1 MLIALRNL
9 RRQFSYSVINILG
22 LAIGIACS
30 LVIFLYVYAEWSYDR
45 HYKNVD
51 RIYKVGISFFNMGQ
65 FGLGPEALGEYLPK
79 EFEGI
84 EAFTRIKRVRDA
96 IVYSNGEARKE
107 LAYYT
112 DSSFF
117 KVFSYEFIE
126 GDSRTALRGPG
137 SAVVTR
143 RMAEKYFRN
152 GDALGKTL
160 EIGKEKKPF
169 TITGIVKD
177 DDRSSQL
184 KSSLW
189 LSIEGELTHEPIWT
203 SASLYSYVLLKEKNS
218 QQDLE
223 AALEG
228 ILEKRVYPN
237 ASGVPQNL
245 SFADYKKHEN
255 SVKFHVHPLQD
266 VHLKSKLN
274 YEISVGGNESNL
286 YIFAAIAV
294 FILLLASVNFIN
306 LTTARAS
313 RRAKEVGIRKAVGS
327 GRGKLVAQFILESIL
342 VCIAAMTLSLAL
354 AELFLKAFEVIT
366 GNQLLNTLWNNGWS
380 ILLLGVFAMA
390 VGVLAGLYPA
400 LYLTS
405 FKPVKVLKGN
415 LSLEGGGMFRNILVV
430 FQFSISICLM
440 LCSAII
446 MRQMNFIQ
454 TKDLGFNQAN
464 VVTIDNV
471 SQLGNHVEAFKNNLA
486 QQAGVS
492 LISLHTGEPGSKA
505 IMTFNT
511 FQTAKMQDA
520 ITVNTYFGD
529 HAFIDLMGFHI
540 LKGRGFN
547 KDLAS
552 DSTAVILN
560 ESAVKTLGLD
570 EPIGAVV
577 NKGQEVIGVV
587 SDFHWESLRNSIG
600 PVAIMLGRNYY
611 QMGFRLQANQASG
624 FLKEAETNWKSFV
637 PDEAMQY
644 HFLDDNFGELLKK
657 EETFGKAIGFFT
669 GLAIFISC
677 LGLYG
682 LSAFTTEQRT
692 KEIGIRKVLGASVS
706 NILGMLNRKFAM
718 LVVTAIFLATPVSY
732 YVMTQWMEGFAYRA
746 ELQAWIFLSSLA
758 LAFIIAL
765 LTVSYHSLKAAL
777 INPAETLKYE

>member
-1 MLIALRNL
+1 MIRNYLLIALRNL

-45 HYKNVD
+45 HFKNAD
-51 RIYKVGISFFNMGQ
+51 HIYKVGISFFNIGQ
-65 FGLGPEALGEYLPK
+65 FGLGPEVLGEYLPK

-84 EAFTRIKRVRDA
+84 EAFTRIKRVRDELLQVA
-96 IVYSNGEARKE
+96 GQTNKE
-107 LAYYT
+107 LVYYT
-112 DSSFF
+112 DSSYF
-117 KVFSYEFIE
+117 KVFSYDFIE
-126 GDSRTALRGPG
+126 GNAHSALLNPG
-137 SAVVTR
+137 SAVVTQ
-143 RMAEKYFRN
+143 RMAEKYFKN
-152 GDALGKTL
+152 EDAVGKIL
-160 EIGKEKKPF
+160 EIGKEKKAF
-169 TITGIVKD
+169 TITAIVRN

-189 LSIEGELTHEPIWT
+189 LSINGQLSHEQAWT
-203 SASLYSYVLLKEKNS
+203 SAATYNYMRLKDKNT
-218 QQDLE
+218 QVDLE
-223 AALEG
+223 AALER
-228 ILEKRVYPN
+228 ILEKQVYTH
-237 ASGVPQNL
+237 ASGVPQNI

-255 SVKFHVHPLQD
+255 SVKFYVHPLRD

-274 YEISVGGNESNL
+274 YEISVGGNELNM

-327 GRGKLVAQFILESIL
+327 TRWKLVVQFIFESIL
-342 VCIAAMTLSLAL
+342 LCIAAMALSLAL

-366 GNQLLNTLWNNGWS
+366 GDQLLNTLWNNGWS
-380 ILLLGVFAMA
+380 ILFLGIFATF
-390 VGVLAGLYPA
+390 VGLVAGVYPA

-415 LSLEGGGMFRNILVV
+415 LSLEGGGIFRNVLVV

-454 TKDLGFNQAN
+454 TKDLGFNQEN
-464 VVTIDNV
+464 VVTIDNIK
-471 SQLGNHVEAFKNNLA
+471 QLGGKAEAFKNELA

-492 LISLHTGEPGSKA
+492 TISLHTGEPGSKA
-505 IMTFNT
+505 IMTFNM
-511 FQTAKMQDA
+511 FQTPKMQDA

-529 HAFIDLMGFHI
+529 HAFIELMGFHI
-540 LKGRGFN
+540 VKGRGFD
-547 KDLAS
+547 KDVAS
-552 DSTAVILN
+552 DSTAVIIN
-560 ESAVKTLGLD
+560 ESAVRAFGLE
-570 EPIGAVV
+570 EPIGATV
-577 NKGQEVIGVV
+577 NKGQTVIGVV
-587 SDFHWESLRNSIG
+587 SDFHWETLRNTIA
-600 PVAIMLGRNYY
+600 PAAIMLGSNYY
-611 QMGFRLQANQASG
+611 QMGCRLQENRASE
-624 FLKEAETNWKSFV
+624 FLKVAESKWKSLA
-637 PDEAMQY
+637 PDEPLQY

-669 GLAIFISC
+669 ALAIFISC

-682 LSAFTTEQRT
+682 LSAYTTEQRT

-718 LVVTAIFLATPVSY
+718 LVVIAIFLATPVSY

-746 ELQAWIFLSSLA
+746 ELQLWIFLGALA
-758 LAFIIAL
+758 LAFVIA
-765 LTVSYHSLKAAL
+765 SSHSMT
-777 INPAETLKYE
+777 PAWTAK